1 MAEETIL
8 ASRAEQAA
16 YRAVRAAQPREG
28 VTGPSA
34 PTTARRSNR
43 RTGGPPMVITHDEIP
58 TITIVM
64 DTPRQYV
71 PRERARTARGV
82 YVFTPAEGACP
93 LAEQAHRPGA
103 LWRGAQAA
111 PIGDPPPVRLTKAQR
126 RKLRARKAAAKRQA
140 LEAAATMA

>member
-1 MAEETIL
+1 MSEETIL
-8 ASRAEQAA
+8 ATRAEQAA
-16 YRAVRAAQPREG
+16 YRAVRSAQRREG

-34 PTTARRSNR
+34 PTTARRSHR
-43 RTGGPPMVITHDEIP
+43 RTGGPPMVVTHEEIP

-140 LEAAATMA
+140 LEAAAAMA